1 MAFDWLIYKILVL
14 PFCFKMMT
22 ILNRDIGGVHQMPPK
37 HLVREEM
44 KTKLPLDAEADAS
57 FTMRFTVIRAQ
68 NSTDQMS

>member
-1 MAFDWLIYKILVL
+1 
-14 PFCFKMMT
+14 MMT
-22 ILNRDIGGVHQMPPK
+22 ILNRDIGGVHQMPQK

-57 FTMRFTVIRAQ
+57 FTMRFTVIRAL